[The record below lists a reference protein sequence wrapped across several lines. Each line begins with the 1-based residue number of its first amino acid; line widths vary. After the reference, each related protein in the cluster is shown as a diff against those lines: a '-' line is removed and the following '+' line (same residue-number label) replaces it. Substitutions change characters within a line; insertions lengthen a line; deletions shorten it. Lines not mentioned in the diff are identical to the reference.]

1 MNDTTRTTAE
11 ETEGMFPDALRAA
24 LWAPWLSFELW
35 LQLKAVEELAEEEFV
50 AENTALRK
58 RNLDMEQR
66 NAQDALLSTASK
78 LANKQLL

>member
-1 MNDTTRTTAE
+1 MGRSVVPSTTYA
-11 ETEGMFPDALRAA
+11 GLQKQIAALRKQKLEMANNIVD
-24 LWAPWLSFELW
+24 L
-35 LQLKAVEELAEEEFV
+35 V

-66 NAQDALLSTASK
+66 NAQDALRINALLSTASK